1 MSMLSAW
8 TVFDSAMML
17 ALSLCFSAFCCL
29 LILATKKWHVR
40 ISADAAEGV
49 QKIHQGLIP
58 RIGGV
63 ALYSTFAVMVPLL
76 FAFQTGFTQSAAMN
90 IALYLLAALPVFLA
104 GIIEDFTKI
113 ISPTIRL
120 IAACMSGVCGWF
132 LGIQVNEVELPFID
146 SLLAFAPAS
155 LILTIVIVAA
165 LSNALN
171 MMDGMNGFV
180 TGFSIVAFGIFSYF
194 AHLAGDSQLVIT
206 CFVIIGALAGF
217 GLFNW
222 PFARLFLGD
231 GGAYMIGVL
240 LAFVAFQ
247 LASRSENITQAFTL
261 VILVYPAWEI
271 SFSMLRRIRKK
282 AAMTAPDNDHLHA
295 RLYHFLHHRYQVE
308 PKRANPTA
316 SFILTVIILLVALLS
331 AWIMTTWHLP
341 QGFKF
346 IIVLVTFA
354 VFSYLH
360 RAFYINEVR

>member
-1 MSMLSAW
+1 MSMLSVW
-8 TVFDSAMML
+8 TVFDSALML
-17 ALSLCFSAFCCL
+17 ALSLGISALCCL
-29 LILATKKWHVR
+29 FILMTKKWHVR

-49 QKIHQGLIP
+49 QKIHHGLIP

-63 ALYSTFAVMVPLL
+63 ALYTTFAVMVPVL

-90 IALYLLAALPVFLA
+90 IALFLLAALPVFLA

-113 ISPTIRL
+113 ISPSIRL
-120 IAACMSGVCGWF
+120 MAACLSGICGWL

-146 SLLAFAPAS
+146 PLLAFAPVS
-155 LILTIVIVAA
+155 LVLTVVIVAA

-206 CFVIIGALAGF
+206 CFVIMGALIGF

-247 LASRSENITQAFTL
+247 LAARSEDITQAFTL

-271 SFSMLRRIRKK
+271 SFSMLRRLRAK

-295 RLYHFLHHRYQVE
+295 RLFHFLRHRYQVE
-308 PKRANPTA
+308 PKHANPTT
-316 SFILTVIILLVALLS
+316 SFILTLIILIVALLS
-331 AWIMTTWHLP
+331 SWIMTTWQVP

-346 IIVLVTFA
+346 IIVLLTFA
-354 VFSYLH
+354 VFSFLH
-360 RAFYINEVR
+360 RAFQIKEVR